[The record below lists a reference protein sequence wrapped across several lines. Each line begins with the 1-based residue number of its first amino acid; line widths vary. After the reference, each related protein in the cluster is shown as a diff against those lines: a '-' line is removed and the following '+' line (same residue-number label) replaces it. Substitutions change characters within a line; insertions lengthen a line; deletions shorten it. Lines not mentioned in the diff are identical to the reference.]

1 MIWIITIFS
10 IWFYPVIAFYLVKG
24 TRDKLEL
31 RKKIIITVISVSLTA
46 VFGLITG
53 ISTTSLEIDAVF
65 VTSFYLLISLGLWTG
80 IQGRLKFIRITCI
93 ALSILIFSLGYFM
106 GTIGA
111 LGIGFI
117 AGSFESSSIKRYD
130 NGIIYKERPLGN
142 AFTDLKGK
150 EVEIYKT
157 IGWLPIIEWRL
168 TDRKYYTSETYMN
181 PLQVEYIR
189 SAGTFILSLP
199 DSVKIDEKAWGD
211 TLIVQ

>member
-1 MIWIITIFS
+1 MFS

-31 RKKIIITVISVSLTA
+31 RKKIIVTVIGVSLTA

-80 IQGRLKFIRITCI
+80 IQGRLKLIRMTCI

-117 AGSFESSSIKRYD
+117 AGSFESSCVKRYD
-130 NGIIYKERPLGN
+130 NGIIYKERPIGN

-189 SAGTFILSLP
+189 SSGTLILSIP